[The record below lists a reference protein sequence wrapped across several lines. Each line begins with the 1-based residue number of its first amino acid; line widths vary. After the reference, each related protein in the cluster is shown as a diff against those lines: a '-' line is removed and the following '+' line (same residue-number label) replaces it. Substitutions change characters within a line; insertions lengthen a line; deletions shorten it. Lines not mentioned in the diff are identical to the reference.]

1 MRIVIV
7 DSDETSREMIK
18 KAVNTAIETHKIKS
32 GCEIVGE
39 AADGR
44 KGCELIVKE
53 RPDLIVMDLELPGK
67 NGIPLLK
74 KIRSGQIHSRVLVI
88 TKENDFDR
96 TRQAISLGVDEYL
109 LKPAKK
115 AQIVKALQ
123 MIEDKLAGELVIETA
138 LSVENIFVACLNG
151 QIHRDEIVDG
161 ITYEKYGFTLADHG
175 NLFVVWLGSGY
186 MEQREMTRKILE
198 KLGQN
203 QEFSVCVLP
212 IDEWH
217 LFSVIIYGPE
227 QKTER
232 YSFFKNEVVSRL
244 SRLIRGELVCLWE
257 DVQRLEDLNA
267 SLKKLR
273 MIREWNLFFD
283 RGDLIRCKDV
293 ELMEIVPFKY
303 PAELEHRLRRAAV
316 LADRKEII
324 KCYYTLYDL
333 CKRDLHSPSQ
343 IKEALIRFNMAV
355 LNAYKLKK
363 EIHSELQIQKSMQDI
378 AKAMSWGEIRAA
390 VELFFRILNFQ
401 TEDDENPE
409 LSPLIQKAVQMVK
422 KEYDQG
428 IMLEEMADKLFVSEE
443 YLSSQFKKE
452 TGIGFK
458 EMVRTLQ
465 IERIKDLLANTK
477 LKLNQIAELTGYSDA
492 KYMSRVFKD
501 EVGVLPSEFRK
512 SSNY

>member
-1 MRIVIV
+1 M
-7 DSDETSREMIK
+7 
-18 KAVNTAIETHKIKS
+18 
-32 GCEIVGE
+32 
-39 AADGR
+39 
-44 KGCELIVKE
+44 
-53 RPDLIVMDLELPGK
+53 
-67 NGIPLLK
+67 
-74 KIRSGQIHSRVLVI
+74 
-88 TKENDFDR
+88 
-96 TRQAISLGVDEYL
+96 
-109 LKPAKK
+109 
-115 AQIVKALQ
+115 
-123 MIEDKLAGELVIETA
+123 
-138 LSVENIFVACLNG
+138 
-151 QIHRDEIVDG
+151 
-161 ITYEKYGFTLADHG
+161 
-175 NLFVVWLGSGY
+175 
-186 MEQREMTRKILE
+186 
-198 KLGQN
+198 
-203 QEFSVCVLP
+203 
-212 IDEWH
+212 
-217 LFSVIIYGPE
+217 IIYGPE

-390 VELFFRILNFQ
+390 VELFFQN
-401 TEDDENPE
+401 
-409 LSPLIQKAVQMVK
+409 
-422 KEYDQG
+422 
-428 IMLEEMADKLFVSEE
+428 
-443 YLSSQFKKE
+443 
-452 TGIGFK
+452 
-458 EMVRTLQ
+458 
-465 IERIKDLLANTK
+465 IEF
-477 LKLNQIAELTGYSDA
+477 SD
-492 KYMSRVFKD
+492 R
-501 EVGVLPSEFRK
+501 RR
-512 SSNY
+512 